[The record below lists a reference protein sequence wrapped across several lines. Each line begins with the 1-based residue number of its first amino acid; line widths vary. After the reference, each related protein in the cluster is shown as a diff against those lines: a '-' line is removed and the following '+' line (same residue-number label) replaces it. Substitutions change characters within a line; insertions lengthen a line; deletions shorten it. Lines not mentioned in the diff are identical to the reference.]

1 VGSDQA
7 AEMPVGVRVATI
19 ADAPALTRLADRHD
33 TAVQHGTE
41 PAVESEMREAI
52 EGRYGPAHAAVIDA
66 DGEISAAALINV
78 DLTKNEAEIDMY
90 GWPSQSR
97 SAELFDYAVAW
108 LARVH
113 PSVNLRA
120 YCNRLDAELTELFES
135 RGFTLARLYWQMLR
149 PLNTETYPE
158 LPSGVSIRRLDW
170 ASELR
175 LWNQLLYDSF
185 AEHYGFVKRSF
196 EEWEELLLRQNEDIE
211 RDGVFVLEAEGVPAG
226 ILVMG
231 TGRFQVN
238 GGHVNQIG
246 VLPEH
251 RGRGFGDLLLRFA
264 IGHSAVQG
272 RDSIALAVDTGNHTG
287 ALKLYE
293 KNQFQP
299 FVSWASFLRP
309 SQA

>member
-1 VGSDQA
+1 VGSDSTGLPA
-7 AEMPVGVRVATI
+7 GARVANI

-33 TAVQHGTE
+33 TAVQPGTE

-78 DLTKNEAEIDMY
+78 DLTKGEAEIDMY

-97 SAELFDYAVAW
+97 SAELFDYALSW
-108 LARVH
+108 LASQH
-113 PSVNLRA
+113 PSVDLRA
-120 YCNRLDAELTELFES
+120 YCNRLDSELTELFES
-135 RGFTLARLYWQMLR
+135 RGFAVARFYWQMLR
-149 PLNTETYPE
+149 PLNGEARPE
-158 LPSGVSIRRLDW
+158 LPAGVEIRLLDW
-170 ASELR
+170 GSELR
-175 LWNQLLYDSF
+175 LWNQLLYASF
-185 AEHYGFVKRSF
+185 AEHYGFVWRSY

-211 RDGVFVLEAEGVPAG
+211 REGVFVLEADEVPAG

-246 VLPEH
+246 VLAEH
-251 RGRGFGDLLLRFA
+251 RGRGFGDLLLRYA
-264 IGHSAVQG
+264 IGHAAAQG